1 MQRLRQDTMFATVVL
16 TSLAVALIGCG
27 GGSEASSPPLP
38 SSAAALVS
46 LSPGSVIVGGNGFTL
61 AVNGSNFASSTIVRW
76 NGQSVPTTFVSSQ
89 EVTATI
95 SPSLVASAGFASV
108 SAQNA
113 NSSVSNA
120 LQFRI
125 NNPAPQIT
133 SISPDNAMVG
143 AAPLLLTV
151 SGSSFISGATLL
163 LDGTA
168 RPITSQTATQLQTI
182 IPASGLADA
191 RSVAVTVANPEPAAG
206 PSNQTTFTVNPF
218 TSNPAPTVT
227 SSSDA
232 SVPAGWP
239 GFEITVTG
247 TNFVAESLVQ
257 WNGLNRPT
265 TVVSSTELKAAIA
278 PEQLASPG
286 AVQLSVVN
294 GSPGGGASSPL
305 TIQIEGFP
313 PDAVGVID
321 RANIGS
327 DFSEA
332 NDNSDFPGVSG
343 GGRFVVFR
351 SAATNL
357 VSDTAES
364 GSYAFLRDTCTGA
377 PAGCVP
383 SLTRVSHSDY
393 RPAISANGRYLG
405 ISYAGNIFLHDTCFG
420 ALTGC
425 VPRDLGVDGS
435 NADSSPVS
443 LSADG
448 RYAAYLAGC
457 SPWDYGCDPGTQV
470 FLADTCAGAS
480 SGCTPSSLAIAQT
493 GQITEDVELVHPVLS
508 PDGRF
513 VIFNASDNDI
523 WLFDSC
529 RGQPASCSPSKTMV
543 SAAGDGSPANAESFG
558 STISAGGRYVAFVS
572 SATNL
577 VPSLPDT
584 GGFRVYVR
592 DMCIGASSG
601 CTPTTSA
608 VAVSG
613 EGTAADGVSISA
625 DGRYI
630 GFGSGATD
638 LVSADTNGAQDIFV
652 RDTCAGV
659 SSGCTPSTV
668 RVSVALDG
676 TQGNGGSGRPVI
688 SADGRFVVFI
698 SAAKLG
704 PGSPNSLGSDVYLAR
719 H

>member
-1 MQRLRQDTMFATVVL
+1 
-16 TSLAVALIGCG
+16 
-27 GGSEASSPPLP
+27 
-38 SSAAALVS
+38 
-46 LSPGSVIVGGNGFTL
+46 
-61 AVNGSNFASSTIVRW
+61 
-76 NGQSVPTTFVSSQ
+76 
-89 EVTATI
+89 
-95 SPSLVASAGFASV
+95 
-108 SAQNA
+108 
-113 NSSVSNA
+113 
-120 LQFRI
+120 
-125 NNPAPQIT
+125 
-133 SISPDNAMVG
+133 
-143 AAPLLLTV
+143 
-151 SGSSFISGATLL
+151 
-163 LDGTA
+163 
-168 RPITSQTATQLQTI
+168 
-182 IPASGLADA
+182 
-191 RSVAVTVANPEPAAG
+191 
-206 PSNQTTFTVNPF
+206 
-218 TSNPAPTVT
+218 
-227 SSSDA
+227 
-232 SVPAGWP
+232 
-239 GFEITVTG
+239 
-247 TNFVAESLVQ
+247 
-257 WNGLNRPT
+257 
-265 TVVSSTELKAAIA
+265 
-278 PEQLASPG
+278 
-286 AVQLSVVN
+286 VVN

-529 RGQPASCSPSKTMV
+529 GASPRAAPLLKLWSPRPVMAAQRMQKVLEALSAPVAGMSPSC
-543 SAAGDGSPANAESFG
+543 PAQQTLSQ
-558 STISAGGRYVAFVS
+558 V
-572 SATNL
+572 
-577 VPSLPDT
+577 
-584 GGFRVYVR
+584 FR
-592 DMCIGASSG
+592 
-601 CTPTTSA
+601 TP
-608 VAVSG
+608 VVSG
-613 EGTAADGVSISA
+613 
-625 DGRYI
+625 Y
-630 GFGSGATD
+630 
-638 LVSADTNGAQDIFV
+638 
-652 RDTCAGV
+652 TCAICALAPSPGV
-659 SSGCTPSTV
+659 PQQPRRLLFVEESARRSIATSIPCV
-668 RVSVALDG
+668 RCIRGYQVCSA
-676 TQGNGGSGRPVI
+676 RPN
-688 SADGRFVVFI
+688 R
-698 SAAKLG
+698 
-704 PGSPNSLGSDVYLAR
+704 R
-719 H
+719 